1 MSLHLRS
8 FATVAVFALA
18 SFSAAQEPLKPAL
31 TPRIITA
38 TRQVSL
44 FSGLEKDMLQ
54 NVQSKNRS
62 AIESMLTDDCQ
73 IYQPNSDP
81 LGGEDWIDSVMAK
94 DFSLRS
100 FMVRQVSVVDLG
112 ESAVVNYTR
121 VQEATNRSKPANGE
135 FFVVD
140 LWKKTGGS
148 WKLASRY
155 VSQVS
160 ATATMPKGPIRPTGK
175 Q

>member
-8 FATVAVFALA
+8 FATVAVFAIA
-18 SFSAAQEPLKPAL
+18 SFSAAQEPSKPPL
-31 TPRIITA
+31 TPRIIAA
-38 TRQVSL
+38 TRQVNL
-44 FSGLEKDMLQ
+44 FSGMEKELLQ

-62 AIESMLTDDCQ
+62 TIESMLTDDCQ

-81 LGGEDWIDSVMAK
+81 LGGEDWIDSVTAK
-94 DFSLRS
+94 EFRLKS
-100 FMVRQVSVVDLG
+100 FMVRQVTVVDLG

-121 VQEATNRSKPANGE
+121 FQEATNRSKPANGE

-140 LWKKTGGS
+140 LWKKSGGS

-155 VSQVS
+155 VSNVS

>member
-1 MSLHLRS
+1 MQPHSRYSAIVSIL
-8 FATVAVFALA
+8 AVAFI
-18 SFSAAQEPLKPAL
+18 SAAQEPLKPPL

-44 FSGLEKDMLQ
+44 FSGLENDMLQ
-54 NVQSKNRS
+54 NVTSKKQS

-73 IYQPNSDP
+73 IYQPDADP
-81 LGGEDWIDSVMAK
+81 LDGPDWLQSVMAK
-94 DFSLRS
+94 DLNLKS
-100 FMVRQVSVVDLG
+100 FMLRQVSVIDLG
-112 ESAVVNYTR
+112 DSAVVNYTR
-121 VQEATNRSKPANGE
+121 VQEATYKSKPANGE

-140 LWKKTGGS
+140 LWKKDGGS

-155 VSQVS
+155 VSKVS
-160 ATATMPKGPIRPTGK
+160 STATMPKGPVRPTGK

>member
-1 MSLHLRS
+1 MPLLFRTSAIVVIL
-8 FATVAVFALA
+8 AVT
-18 SFSAAQEPLKPAL
+18 SWSVAQEPLQPTL

-44 FSGLEKDMLQ
+44 FSGMEKELLN
-54 NVQSKNRS
+54 NVQAKNQV
-62 AIESMLTDDCQ
+62 AIESMLADDCQ
-73 IYQPNSDP
+73 IYQPDADP
-81 LGGEDWIDSVMAK
+81 LGGPDWIDSVMAK
-94 DFSLRS
+94 DFRLKS
-100 FMVRQVSVVDLG
+100 FMIRQVSVIDLG
-112 ESAVVNYTR
+112 DSALVNYTR
-121 VQEATNRSKPANGE
+121 VQEATYKSKPENGE

-140 LWKKTGGS
+140 LWKKDSGS

-155 VSQVS
+155 VSKIS

>member
-1 MSLHLRS
+1 MPLHFRVS
-8 FATVAVFALA
+8 AIATIFAIT
-18 SFSAAQEPLKPAL
+18 SFSAAQEPVKPPL

-44 FSGLEKDMLQ
+44 FGGLENDMLRK
-54 NVQSKNRS
+54 VRSKNQS

-73 IYQPNSDP
+73 IYQPDADP
-81 LGGEDWIDSVMAK
+81 LDGPDWVQSVMAK
-94 DFSLRS
+94 DFTLKS
-100 FMVRQVSVVDLG
+100 FMLRQVSVLDLG
-112 ESAVVNYTR
+112 DSAVVNYTR
-121 VQEATNRSKPANGE
+121 VQEATYKSRSANGE

-140 LWKKTGGS
+140 LWKKDGGS

-155 VSQVS
+155 VSKIS
-160 ATATMPKGPIRPTGK
+160 STATMPRGPIRPTGK

>member
-1 MSLHLRS
+1 MHFGTSAIIAVLAITSL
-8 FATVAVFALA
+8 
-18 SFSAAQEPLKPAL
+18 SAAQEPVKPPL

-44 FSGLEKDMLQ
+44 FSGLEKELLQ
-54 NVQSKNRS
+54 NVQSKNQK
-62 AIESMLTDDCQ
+62 AIESVLTDDCQ
-73 IYQPNSDP
+73 IYQPDADP
-81 LGGEDWIDSVMAK
+81 LGGPDWIDSVMAK
-94 DFSLRS
+94 DFSLKS
-100 FMVRQVSVVDLG
+100 FMIRQVSVVDLG
-112 ESAVVNYTR
+112 DSAVVNYTR
-121 VQEATNRSKPANGE
+121 VQEAAYKSKPANGD

-155 VSQVS
+155 VSKIS
-160 ATATMPKGPIRPTGK
+160 STATMPKGPIRPTGK